1 MRMAGQ
7 SDFVLVGKG
16 DHAFQEIGDALP
28 INISRDAPST
38 GEGRPRGR
46 VAKSPST
53 VSGSASAR
61 SPAGPQ
67 DAEDAQVVLDGRD
80 LRFGAV
86 ADEVLETLDVAVP
99 LGALAEQDRGTF
111 GPVDMARSQ
120 EGRREQVDADIPL
133 SSALLEVQQFVHSR
147 ITEFFVRDFGHSTDV
162 LDAVAGE
169 KLESLVGGWPAL
181 GAQFHQGAFATP
193 PRRRQYRRRRGCQRS
208 TRPGGKKENFSIHR
222 KKN

>member
-67 DAEDAQVVLDGRD
+67 DTEDAHVVLDGRN

-86 ADEVLETLDVAVP
+86 ADEVLETLDVAVA
-99 LGALAEQDRGTF
+99 LGALAEQDGGTF
-111 GPVDMARSQ
+111 RPIDMGRSQ
-120 EGRREQVDADIPL
+120 EGRRDHVDADIPL
-133 SSALLEVQQFVHSR
+133 RSALLELHEFVNGR
-147 ITEFFVRDFGHSTDV
+147 ITEFLVLKFRRGTDV
-162 LDAVAGE
+162 FDAMAGE
-169 KLESLVGGWPAL
+169 ELESLVRSWPAL
-181 GAQFHQGAFATP
+181 TAEFHQGPFATC
-193 PRRRQYRRRRGCQRS
+193 R
-208 TRPGGKKENFSIHR
+208 
-222 KKN
+222 